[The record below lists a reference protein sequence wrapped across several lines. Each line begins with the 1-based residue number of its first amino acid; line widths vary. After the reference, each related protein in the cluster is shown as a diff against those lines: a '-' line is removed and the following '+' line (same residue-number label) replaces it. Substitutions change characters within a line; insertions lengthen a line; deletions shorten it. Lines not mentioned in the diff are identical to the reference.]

1 MSMITD
7 WHTLNR
13 EPSLPG
19 LYVQA
24 ATRRKI
30 TGTTLPDSG
39 LRCWVDVDPK
49 RLDAYRKVCGFADNG
64 LLPPTYPHVL
74 AFALQMQL
82 LTAKAFPFPLL
93 GLIHLSNRIRV
104 LRPMG
109 GVNRVRVSVQVQ
121 NLQPHAKG
129 ATFDV
134 VTTLDDQ
141 LGPLWEAESQMLCR
155 GVKLDGEPVEEVLD
169 STLPLTEVTHWKAP
183 SDIGRQYAKVSGD
196 YNPIHLSAASA
207 KLFGF
212 PSAIAHG
219 LWNKARTLAAL
230 ADHLPAANVEIH
242 VQFKK
247 PVRLPSEVTLLASA
261 AGSSGDLKLLGTGGI
276 EHMKGHWRPL

>member
-1 MSMITD
+1 MTTD
-7 WHTLNR
+7 WHTLER
-13 EPSLPG
+13 DPSLTD
-19 LYVQA
+19 LYIRA

-39 LRCWVDVDPK
+39 LRSWVDVDAG
-49 RLDAYRKVCGFADNG
+49 RLAAYRKVCGFADNA

-82 LTAKAFPFPLL
+82 LTAKEFPFPLL

-109 GVNRVRVSVQVQ
+109 GVGRVRVSVQVQ

-129 ATFDV
+129 ATFDL

-141 LGPLWEAESQMLCR
+141 IGPLWEAESRMLCR
-155 GVKLDGEPVEEVLD
+155 GVKLEGEPVDEVLA
-169 STLPLTEVTHWKAP
+169 STLPLTQVAQWQAP
-183 SDIGRQYAKVSGD
+183 ADIGRQYAKVSGD

-212 PSAIAHG
+212 PTAIAHG

-230 ADHLPAANVEIH
+230 ADHLPAANVEIA
-242 VQFKK
+242 VQFMK

-261 AGSSGDLKLLGTGGI
+261 AGSSGDFQLLGSGEL
-276 EHMKGHWRPL
+276 EHMMGRWSPIA

>member
-1 MSMITD
+1 MITD
-7 WHTLNR
+7 WHTLNS
-13 EPSLPG
+13 EPG
-19 LYVQA
+19 LSELYVRA

-39 LRCWVDVDPK
+39 LRCWVDVDQK
-49 RLDAYRKVCGFADNG
+49 RLAAYRNVCGFTDNA
-64 LLPPTYPHVL
+64 LLPPTYPHIL

-82 LTAKAFPFPLL
+82 LTAKEFPFPLL

-109 GVNRVRVSVQVQ
+109 GVGRVRVSVQVQ

-155 GVKLDGEPVEEVLD
+155 GVKLEGEPVEDVLTP
-169 STLPLTEVTHWKAP
+169 SLTMTQVAQWKAP
-183 SDIGRQYAKVSGD
+183 ADIGRQYAKVSGD
-196 YNPIHLSAASA
+196 YNPIHLSAVSA

-212 PSAIAHG
+212 PTAIAHG

-230 ADHLPAANVEIH
+230 ADHLPTANVEIA
-242 VQFKK
+242 VQFRK
-247 PVRLPSEVTLLASA
+247 PVRLPSEVTLLASP
-261 AGSSGDLKLLGTGGI
+261 AGSSGDFQLLGVGDLQ
-276 EHMKGHWRPL
+276 HMVGHWRPVA